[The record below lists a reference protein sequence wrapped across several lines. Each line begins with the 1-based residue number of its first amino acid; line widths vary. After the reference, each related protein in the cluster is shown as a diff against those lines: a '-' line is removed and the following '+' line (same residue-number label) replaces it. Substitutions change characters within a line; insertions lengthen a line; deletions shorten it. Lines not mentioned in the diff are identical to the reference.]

1 MSSLTPCG
9 GFEYFAILKR
19 MATGSFTA
27 SIWRF
32 ASLCGPDAT
41 TEAVLALIERE
52 CANAFGV
59 LRPFSYAVTAEDA
72 ERVLTHFIETRLANF
87 GTYQD
92 AMAEGDPWLFHSHIA
107 LYLNLGLLDPLAC
120 CEAAEAAYH
129 AGQAPLNAVEGFIR
143 QILGW
148 REFVRG
154 IYWHFMP
161 GYDAVNALEA
171 TRPLPAFYWTGE
183 TKMACV
189 AEAVHSTR
197 THGYAHH
204 IQRLMVTGNFALLA
218 GLNPQEVA
226 EWYLG
231 VYVDAFEWVELPNVV
246 GMALFADGG
255 QLASKPYAASGK
267 YIDRMSNYCKGC
279 TYTPKETL
287 GPTACPFNALY
298 WDFLERHPERLGKN
312 PRLGMIY
319 RSLEKMAPEKRAAT
333 RAKAAEL
340 LDTLELL

>member
-1 MSSLTPCG
+1 
-9 GFEYFAILKR
+9 
-19 MATGSFTA
+19 
-27 SIWRF
+27 
-32 ASLCGPDAT
+32 
-41 TEAVLALIERE
+41 
-52 CANAFGV
+52 
-59 LRPFSYAVTAEDA
+59 
-72 ERVLTHFIETRLANF
+72 
-87 GTYQD
+87 
-92 AMAEGDPWLFHSHIA
+92 
-107 LYLNLGLLDPLAC
+107 
-120 CEAAEAAYH
+120 
-129 AGQAPLNAVEGFIR
+129 
-143 QILGW
+143 
-148 REFVRG
+148 
-154 IYWHFMP
+154 
-161 GYDAVNALEA
+161 
-171 TRPLPAFYWTGE
+171 
-183 TKMACV
+183 
-189 AEAVHSTR
+189 
-197 THGYAHH
+197 
-204 IQRLMVTGNFALLA
+204 
-218 GLNPQEVA
+218 VA

-287 GPTACPFNALY
+287 GPAACPFNALY